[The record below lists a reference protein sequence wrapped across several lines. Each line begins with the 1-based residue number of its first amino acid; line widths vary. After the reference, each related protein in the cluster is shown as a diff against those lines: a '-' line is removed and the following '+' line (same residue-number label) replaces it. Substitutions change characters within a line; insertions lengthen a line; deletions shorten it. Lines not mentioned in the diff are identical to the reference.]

1 MRKILVVY
9 DSGYGATASAA
20 QVIAEALA
28 ANGPE
33 VDIGPAGRQELAGYD
48 AVAVGSPIRLGRC
61 TPRIKRFLKD
71 NQARLAVSQTAF
83 FFTCMS
89 ATAGE
94 ADQDQTLY
102 VDPRFDAPDRP
113 RPRLRAMER
122 NHTARYYLD
131 HFRKLIPGIRPV
143 AVAFFKGRLSTAE
156 LKPLHWLIMRVAMF
170 SLPEIGDGDY
180 LSPEQIRSWAAGLF

>member
-1 MRKILVVY
+1 M
-9 DSGYGATASAA
+9 
-20 QVIAEALA
+20 
-28 ANGPE
+28 
-33 VDIGPAGRQELAGYD
+33 
-48 AVAVGSPIRLGRC
+48 AVGSPIRLGRC

-143 AVAFFKGRLSTAE
+143 FSDHANPEAVKKQGYCCIS
-156 LKPLHWLIMRVAMF
+156 P
-170 SLPEIGDGDY
+170 Y
-180 LSPEQIRSWAAGLF
+180 LFGLLMM